1 MPEKKKEPA
10 KKAAPKKK
18 PAKSESQ
25 LALEKKR
32 EAEKKKKLE
41 EAKKEAQRVLLTM
54 GREDEVEEND
64 DISLESLKTMDTKTK
79 GHIAS
84 NILFVILAIAYSVAY
99 GLALYYMPWIQANW
113 PWLYDLLEGNEWV
126 NRIAKSLF
134 AFFVTIGASAIVRVI
149 VSLLAIGK
157 SYKTITLAKLGGS
170 AIKYACWLIAIFAIL
185 AVWGVDTATI
195 LASAGIL
202 ALVIGLGAQT
212 LIADIIGGIEIVFE
226 DQFQIGDVIVVDDF
240 RGTVKEIGLSCVKI
254 EDAAR
259 NIKVIRNHQISTVI
273 NLSRK
278 RSVAVCDCDVDYDT
292 NLDYVREVI
301 EAHLDEMRVKIPAI
315 KKRPTYL
322 GVQALG
328 ASGITIRIVAT
339 VDEADKF
346 GATRAMNEYIL
357 NLFNEFEIAIPFNQI
372 VVSKRE
378 EAAPS
383 NVSKKKR
390 SK

>member
-25 LALEKKR
+25 IALEKKR

-195 LASAGIL
+195 DRKS
-202 ALVIGLGAQT
+202 
-212 LIADIIGGIEIVFE
+212 
-226 DQFQIGDVIVVDDF
+226 VV
-240 RGTVKEIGLSCVKI
+240 
-254 EDAAR
+254 
-259 NIKVIRNHQISTVI
+259 
-273 NLSRK
+273 
-278 RSVAVCDCDVDYDT
+278 
-292 NLDYVREVI
+292 
-301 EAHLDEMRVKIPAI
+301 
-315 KKRPTYL
+315 
-322 GVQALG
+322 
-328 ASGITIRIVAT
+328 
-339 VDEADKF
+339 
-346 GATRAMNEYIL
+346 
-357 NLFNEFEIAIPFNQI
+357 
-372 VVSKRE
+372 
-378 EAAPS
+378 
-383 NVSKKKR
+383 
-390 SK
+390 